1 MSALDFYD
9 EAFYQPNMVQ
19 KDSNPL
25 RLNARYMAGRSHEV
39 AFTTNG
45 GPESMVASIIPDSGP
60 WDVPG
65 RGVDGSAH

>member
-1 MSALDFYD
+1 MSVLDFYD
-9 EAFYQPNMVQ
+9 EAFWQPNMVQ
-19 KDSNPL
+19 KDPNPL
-25 RLNARYMAGRSHEV
+25 RFSARYLAGLSQDE

-60 WDVPG
+60 WNVPG